1 MSIKELKPYLLLI
14 TYAGIV
20 FLVVTNLG
28 GILGQISWI
37 TSVVRPFTF
46 GLVIAFVLNRPFR
59 MIRSRLY
66 IPLLKKTGLSEKK
79 VSSISG
85 ILSIL
90 SVYFLL
96 FFVTGLLISSVIP
109 ELISSI
115 ESFSG
120 NMDTYLNLIT
130 TLISRIAVQ
139 FQLDS
144 EVVKLL
150 NTYWEDLLAGI
161 GQMLN
166 ALLPALVSF
175 SMGAATS
182 IYNVFSGLIISVY
195 LLTGKEKLILTF
207 KKILYAFLPDRW
219 ADYVMH
225 VGHVANRSFGGFLNG
240 QIIDASIVGLLCFL
254 GMSVMRM
261 PYAMLSSVIVGVTNI
276 IPYFGPIIGAV
287 PGVVLLLLTNPI
299 KAVLFVVLIVC
310 IQQIDGNFLSPRIVG
325 SSIGVSGVWVLF
337 SIIVGGKLFGIPG
350 MVAGLPTFSVIYV
363 LVREQAHRRLLAK
376 NRQIDNPEEHLC
388 EGDSCVLDDSVIKVF
403 GKDGR
408 NLCDEP
414 FAPKPQGLV
423 PAALLSGPAD
433 RLQG

>member
-144 EVVKLL
+144 EVVNLL

-166 ALLPALVSF
+166 TLLPALVSF

-403 GKDGR
+403 GK
-408 NLCDEP
+408 EP
-414 FAPKPQGLV
+414 EESL
-423 PAALLSGPAD
+423 
-433 RLQG
+433 

>member
-166 ALLPALVSF
+166 TLLPALVSF

-363 LVREQAHRRLLAK
+363 LIREQAHRRLLAK

-403 GKDGR
+403 GK
-408 NLCDEP
+408 EP
-414 FAPKPQGLV
+414 EESL
-423 PAALLSGPAD
+423 
-433 RLQG
+433 

>member
-130 TLISRIAVQ
+130 TLISRFAVQ

-144 EVVKLL
+144 EVVNLL

-166 ALLPALVSF
+166 TLLPALVSF

-403 GKDGR
+403 GK
-408 NLCDEP
+408 EP
-414 FAPKPQGLV
+414 EESL
-423 PAALLSGPAD
+423 
-433 RLQG
+433 

>member
-166 ALLPALVSF
+166 TLLPALVSF

-363 LVREQAHRRLLAK
+363 LAREQAHRRLLAK

-403 GKDGR
+403 GK
-408 NLCDEP
+408 EP
-414 FAPKPQGLV
+414 EESL
-423 PAALLSGPAD
+423 
-433 RLQG
+433 

>member
-66 IPLLKKTGLSEKK
+66 IPLLKKTGLAEKK

-166 ALLPALVSF
+166 TLLPALVSF

-388 EGDSCVLDDSVIKVF
+388 ERDSCVLDDSVIKVF
-403 GKDGR
+403 GK
-408 NLCDEP
+408 EP
-414 FAPKPQGLV
+414 EESL
-423 PAALLSGPAD
+423 
-433 RLQG
+433 

>member
-1 MSIKELKPYLLLI
+1 M
-14 TYAGIV
+14 
-20 FLVVTNLG
+20 
-28 GILGQISWI
+28 
-37 TSVVRPFTF
+37 
-46 GLVIAFVLNRPFR
+46 
-59 MIRSRLY
+59 
-66 IPLLKKTGLSEKK
+66 
-79 VSSISG
+79 
-85 ILSIL
+85 
-90 SVYFLL
+90 
-96 FFVTGLLISSVIP
+96 
-109 ELISSI
+109 
-115 ESFSG
+115 
-120 NMDTYLNLIT
+120 
-130 TLISRIAVQ
+130 
-139 FQLDS
+139 
-144 EVVKLL
+144 
-150 NTYWEDLLAGI
+150 
-161 GQMLN
+161 
-166 ALLPALVSF
+166 
-175 SMGAATS
+175 
-182 IYNVFSGLIISVY
+182 FSGLIISVY

-403 GKDGR
+403 GK
-408 NLCDEP
+408 EP
-414 FAPKPQGLV
+414 EESL
-423 PAALLSGPAD
+423 
-433 RLQG
+433 

>member
-120 NMDTYLNLIT
+120 NLDTYLNLIT

-144 EVVKLL
+144 EVVNLL

-166 ALLPALVSF
+166 TLLPALVSF

-403 GKDGR
+403 GK
-408 NLCDEP
+408 EP
-414 FAPKPQGLV
+414 EESL
-423 PAALLSGPAD
+423 
-433 RLQG
+433 

>member
-120 NMDTYLNLIT
+120 NMDTYLDLIT

-144 EVVKLL
+144 EVVNLL

-166 ALLPALVSF
+166 TLLPALVSF

-403 GKDGR
+403 GK
-408 NLCDEP
+408 EP
-414 FAPKPQGLV
+414 EESL
-423 PAALLSGPAD
+423 
-433 RLQG
+433 

>member
-66 IPLLKKTGLSEKK
+66 IPLLKKAGLSEKK

-166 ALLPALVSF
+166 TLLPALVSF

-403 GKDGR
+403 GK
-408 NLCDEP
+408 EP
-414 FAPKPQGLV
+414 EESL
-423 PAALLSGPAD
+423 
-433 RLQG
+433 

>member
-144 EVVKLL
+144 EIVNLL

-166 ALLPALVSF
+166 TLLPALVSF

-403 GKDGR
+403 GK
-408 NLCDEP
+408 EP
-414 FAPKPQGLV
+414 KESL
-423 PAALLSGPAD
+423 
-433 RLQG
+433 

>member
-166 ALLPALVSF
+166 TLLPALVSF

-403 GKDGR
+403 GK
-408 NLCDEP
+408 EP
-414 FAPKPQGLV
+414 KESL
-423 PAALLSGPAD
+423 
-433 RLQG
+433 

>member
-144 EVVKLL
+144 EIVNLL

-166 ALLPALVSF
+166 TLLPALVSF

-363 LVREQAHRRLLAK
+363 LIREQAHRRLLAK

-403 GKDGR
+403 GK
-408 NLCDEP
+408 EP
-414 FAPKPQGLV
+414 EESL
-423 PAALLSGPAD
+423 
-433 RLQG
+433 

>member
-28 GILGQISWI
+28 GILGQISRI

-166 ALLPALVSF
+166 TLLPALVSF

-363 LVREQAHRRLLAK
+363 LIREQAHRRLLAK

-403 GKDGR
+403 GK
-408 NLCDEP
+408 EP
-414 FAPKPQGLV
+414 EESL
-423 PAALLSGPAD
+423 
-433 RLQG
+433 

>member
-166 ALLPALVSF
+166 TLLPALVSF

-225 VGHVANRSFGGFLNG
+225 VGHVANHSFGGFLNG

-403 GKDGR
+403 GK
-408 NLCDEP
+408 EP
-414 FAPKPQGLV
+414 EESL
-423 PAALLSGPAD
+423 
-433 RLQG
+433 

>member
-96 FFVTGLLISSVIP
+96 FFVTSLLISSVIP

-166 ALLPALVSF
+166 TLLPALVSF

-363 LVREQAHRRLLAK
+363 LIREQAHRRLLAK

-403 GKDGR
+403 GK
-408 NLCDEP
+408 EP
-414 FAPKPQGLV
+414 EESL
-423 PAALLSGPAD
+423 
-433 RLQG
+433 

>member
-166 ALLPALVSF
+166 TLLPALVSF

-376 NRQIDNPEEHLC
+376 NRQIDNPEKHLC

-403 GKDGR
+403 GK
-408 NLCDEP
+408 EP
-414 FAPKPQGLV
+414 EESL
-423 PAALLSGPAD
+423 
-433 RLQG
+433 

>member
-109 ELISSI
+109 ELISCI

-166 ALLPALVSF
+166 TLLPALVSF

-403 GKDGR
+403 GK
-408 NLCDEP
+408 EP
-414 FAPKPQGLV
+414 EESL
-423 PAALLSGPAD
+423 
-433 RLQG
+433 

>member
-120 NMDTYLNLIT
+120 NMDAYLNLIT

-166 ALLPALVSF
+166 TLLPALVSF

-403 GKDGR
+403 GK
-408 NLCDEP
+408 EP
-414 FAPKPQGLV
+414 EESL
-423 PAALLSGPAD
+423 
-433 RLQG
+433 

>member
-144 EVVKLL
+144 EVVNLL

-166 ALLPALVSF
+166 TLLPALVSF

-287 PGVVLLLLTNPI
+287 PGVVLLLLSNPI

-403 GKDGR
+403 GK
-408 NLCDEP
+408 EP
-414 FAPKPQGLV
+414 EESL
-423 PAALLSGPAD
+423 
-433 RLQG
+433 

>member
-90 SVYFLL
+90 SVYFLH

-166 ALLPALVSF
+166 TLLPALVSF

-403 GKDGR
+403 GK
-408 NLCDEP
+408 EP
-414 FAPKPQGLV
+414 EESL
-423 PAALLSGPAD
+423 
-433 RLQG
+433 

>member
-59 MIRSRLY
+59 IIRSRLY
-66 IPLLKKTGLSEKK
+66 IPLLKKTSLSEKK

-166 ALLPALVSF
+166 TLLPALVSF

-403 GKDGR
+403 GK
-408 NLCDEP
+408 EP
-414 FAPKPQGLV
+414 EESL
-423 PAALLSGPAD
+423 
-433 RLQG
+433 

>member
-166 ALLPALVSF
+166 TLLPALVSF

-287 PGVVLLLLTNPI
+287 PGVMLLLLTNPI

-363 LVREQAHRRLLAK
+363 LIREQAHRRLLAK

-403 GKDGR
+403 GK
-408 NLCDEP
+408 EP
-414 FAPKPQGLV
+414 EESL
-423 PAALLSGPAD
+423 
-433 RLQG
+433 

>member
-37 TSVVRPFTF
+37 ASVVRPFTF
-46 GLVIAFVLNRPFR
+46 GLVIAFVLTRPFR

-166 ALLPALVSF
+166 TLLPALVSF

-182 IYNVFSGLIISVY
+182 IYNVFSGHRQ
-195 LLTGKEKLILTF
+195 GK
-207 KKILYAFLPDRW
+207 
-219 ADYVMH
+219 AD
-225 VGHVANRSFGGFLNG
+225 
-240 QIIDASIVGLLCFL
+240 
-254 GMSVMRM
+254 
-261 PYAMLSSVIVGVTNI
+261 P
-276 IPYFGPIIGAV
+276 
-287 PGVVLLLLTNPI
+287 
-299 KAVLFVVLIVC
+299 
-310 IQQIDGNFLSPRIVG
+310 
-325 SSIGVSGVWVLF
+325 
-337 SIIVGGKLFGIPG
+337 
-350 MVAGLPTFSVIYV
+350 
-363 LVREQAHRRLLAK
+363 
-376 NRQIDNPEEHLC
+376 HL
-388 EGDSCVLDDSVIKVF
+388 
-403 GKDGR
+403 
-408 NLCDEP
+408 
-414 FAPKPQGLV
+414 
-423 PAALLSGPAD
+423 
-433 RLQG
+433 

>member
-166 ALLPALVSF
+166 TLLPALVSF

-388 EGDSCVLDDSVIKVF
+388 EGDNCVLDDSVIKVF
-403 GKDGR
+403 GK
-408 NLCDEP
+408 EP
-414 FAPKPQGLV
+414 EESL
-423 PAALLSGPAD
+423 
-433 RLQG
+433 

>member
-120 NMDTYLNLIT
+120 NMDTYLDLIT

-144 EVVKLL
+144 EVVNLL

-166 ALLPALVSF
+166 TLLPALVSF

-219 ADYVMH
+219 ADYIMH

-403 GKDGR
+403 GK
-408 NLCDEP
+408 EP
-414 FAPKPQGLV
+414 EESL
-423 PAALLSGPAD
+423 
-433 RLQG
+433 